1 MSDDVEKAVAEE
13 LAGWMRAESFERVVL
28 EVNALALMC
37 DTRARCWRAG
47 EDGDGRE
54 EIAPSDL
61 CFAVLS
67 MHKTRVLPDRGRWTW
82 GRLWMDASDWVLH
95 SEFDWM
101 REPHFDPPFEYIPAD
116 CAVEVDLYPR
126 SAEWIPEWLADGI
139 ARQEKHLAALARR
152 RERDRA
158 RRAAKRAEKAA
169 KEAQQADR
177 AQQAEPPADQAG
189 DATAG
194 QTPPA
199 P

>member
-1 MSDDVEKAVAEE
+1 MVTDKKDIVSAMIAS
-13 LAGWMRAESFERVVL
+13 WMKENNFDHISL
-28 EVNALALMC
+28 EIDALALMRV
-37 DTRARCWRAG
+37 THARYSQG
-47 EDGDGRE
+47 EVE
-54 EIAPSDL
+54 EQFVSAPSDL
-61 CFAVLS
+61 IYEIGQMRES
-67 MHKTRVLPDRGRWTW
+67 QVLPDRGGWTW
-82 GRLWMDASDWVLH
+82 ARLWMDASDWVLH

-116 CAVEVDLYPR
+116 CAAEVDLRPR
-126 SAEWIPEWLADGI
+126 SAEWIPDWMADGI
-139 ARQEKHLAALARR
+139 ARQEKHLGALARR

-158 RRAAKRAEKAA
+158 RRAAKKAA
-169 KEAQQADR
+169 KETQQADQ